1 MFNSSMFTYKPFS
14 EIVVDD
20 LVYLFELDCK
30 KVSKEYL
37 LNKYLYSLSD
47 KTANFLG
54 CIAYDHLGRPAAFV
68 GGMPCLIKENNS
80 VLKSVQ
86 IGDVITNPLYR
97 GKGLFVSTALYF
109 FEHLRVNT
117 SYDLIFAFPNEK
129 SSPGFFNK
137 MGWHKGSSF
146 QLLNYTINMFNF
158 YGLFHKFKFITP
170 IYHFYTF
177 LILKL
182 FLRCNEKNA
191 GTTISNFH
199 LVKNIDFL
207 KYKERYSDSA
217 FIKLFG
223 NYYFIKFLD
232 GLQIDFVK
240 IKSVKALQRD
250 LRILS
255 LLFGVKKFA
264 TFLTANSTV
273 KDVLLSAGFSLEKK
287 TEWNTGFL
295 FLHDAERKEEFF
307 FSISDTDE
315 F

>member
-1 MFNSSMFTYKPFS
+1 MSNSSMFIYKPFS

-20 LVYLFELDCK
+20 LVYLFELDGK

-37 LNKYLYSLSD
+37 LNKYLYSLTD

-54 CIAYDHLGRPAAFV
+54 CIAYDNLGQPAAFV

-137 MGWHKGSSF
+137 MGWHKGSNF

-182 FLRCNEKNA
+182 VLRCNENNA

-223 NYYFIKFLD
+223 NHYFIKFLD

-240 IKSVKALQRD
+240 VNSVKTLQRD

>member
-1 MFNSSMFTYKPFS
+1 MSNSSIFIYKPFS

-20 LVYLFELDCK
+20 LVYLFELDGK

-54 CIAYDHLGRPAAFV
+54 CIAYDNLGQPAAFV

-137 MGWHKGSSF
+137 MGWHKGSNF

-170 IYHFYTF
+170 IYDFYTF

-182 FLRCNEKNA
+182 FLRCNENNE
-191 GTTISNFH
+191 GTILLNFH

-223 NYYFIKFLD
+223 NHYFIKFLD

-240 IKSVKALQRD
+240 VNSVKALKRD

-264 TFLTANSTV
+264 TFLTANSTI